1 MKEELF
7 LPKDDR
13 DKISELPDNILLHMM
28 DFMDTREAVQ
38 TCVLSKRW
46 NNLWKRLST
55 LLFNTS
61 KFESVFKINK
71 FLCRFLSDR
80 DDSISLL
87 NVDLDVGPP
96 IELELYLSGVLY
108 RPPIELELLHRIM
121 EYAVSHNC
129 QRFTINTG
137 IGFKFE
143 VVTVIFFCPS
153 LTNLRLSCGTPLGRT
168 CKLPKS
174 LQLPV
179 LETLHLHS
187 VFFTASDNGCA
198 EPFSKCFLLNTLV
211 LKRCVLDEHAEVICI
226 SNSNLS
232 CLVLDNTLKG
242 AGTIVLSTPKLRLLT
257 IQDYALY
264 INAFSHYE
272 DSSVCPSWLQL
283 VTNVKELILSAKT
296 IRFILKLALK
306 VLDSVRIQPP
316 GFVNL
321 ESLVVKRDSLDFV
334 SDEEVHCIVRFL
346 LQNSI
351 LTLDV
356 EKTEK

>member
-1 MKEELF
+1 SSTEGKESEGKLVVKMKEELF

-257 IQDYALY
+257 IQDYACRNKY
-264 INAFSHYE
+264 STTCN
-272 DSSVCPSWLQL
+272 
-283 VTNVKELILSAKT
+283 LS
-296 IRFILKLALK
+296 
-306 VLDSVRIQPP
+306 
-316 GFVNL
+316 
-321 ESLVVKRDSLDFV
+321 
-334 SDEEVHCIVRFL
+334 FL
-346 LQNSI
+346 
-351 LTLDV
+351 
-356 EKTEK
+356 